1 MNEADKEAVVQE
13 NKRRR
18 TVMDEYSKK
27 PLERAVFAD
36 RVPGGPDGTGDV
48 GVCLYNVSHV
58 GRSPL
63 PKDSLDPAVR
73 LLGIFK
79 SNEDAIGHARKM
91 AAKCEIDYWITPVG
105 QWFMMHVDRS
115 QDQLKTQEFIEAR
128 LEKHKQRRDRDF
140 EQLKTAH
147 ENKLQS
153 KTSYQKN
160 ERDKRRAAAGAKSA
174 DGATGADSAK
184 GADGAKRS
192 SVMDVTQHF
201 LQVGQRF
208 AVISVLA
215 DGLQSTRIGKKL
227 PEPIL
232 RVYGAFDS
240 KKLAKSFISDV
251 LSPHI
256 GDFDIDIVDMY
267 SWLHPQTIHL
277 QIDQIDEQFR
287 DPEIDKI
294 MKHAKEEKK
303 NSKAFRERCALMDK
317 EPDMPHV
324 TGRDTGAT
332 FSLAELADAEAEPES
347 EAVPKVSDE
356 DFSFLKDQA
365 EAFYK
370 SLASSPPDETSSSDA
385 AESPAQTTPALS
397 DL

>member
-63 PKDSLDPAVR
+63 PKDSRDPAVR

-115 QDQLKTQEFIEAR
+115 QDQLKTQEFIDAR
-128 LEKHKQRRDRDF
+128 LEKHRQRRDRDF

-160 ERDKRRAAAGAKSA
+160 ERDKRRAAAGADGAKDADGA
-174 DGATGADSAK
+174 DGATN
-184 GADGAKRS
+184 AKRS
-192 SVMDVTQHF
+192 SVLDVTQKF
-201 LQVGQRF
+201 VQVGQRF
-208 AVISVLA
+208 AVISVLV

-240 KKLAKSFISDV
+240 KKQAKSFISDV

-267 SWLHPQTIHL
+267 SWLHPQTINL
-277 QIDQIDEQFR
+277 QIDQIEEQFR

-332 FSLAELADAEAEPES
+332 FSLAELADTEAEAGA
-347 EAVPKVSDE
+347 EAVPKVADE

-370 SLASSPPDETSSSDA
+370 ALASSPPDETLSSADA
-385 AESPAQTTPALS
+385 EFPGQITPA
-397 DL
+397 